1 LLIFLRISG
10 SKYRNP
16 HTAGRHSH
24 KDVLTESAAA
34 AAMLEG
40 SLPGIQR
47 GAVPLSNR
55 RRDGANAPPTRREMG
70 PVESTVLRRIDMHF
84 SSRGRGG
91 TGTAVL
97 TPRQSLEDHLSIGN
111 RTTASGPAGGR
122 RSLIFI
128 GIHVRLPGRTED
140 VDSVVAVD
148 NRWRGERYDGTSTR
162 TGQLQSKKN

>member
-1 LLIFLRISG
+1 
-10 SKYRNP
+10 
-16 HTAGRHSH
+16 
-24 KDVLTESAAA
+24 
-34 AAMLEG
+34 MLEG

-111 RTTASGPAGGR
+111 RTAASQRPAGGR

-162 TGQLQSKKN
+162 TGPLQSKKN

>member
-1 LLIFLRISG
+1 
-10 SKYRNP
+10 
-16 HTAGRHSH
+16 
-24 KDVLTESAAA
+24 
-34 AAMLEG
+34 MLEG

-111 RTTASGPAGGR
+111 RTAASGGR

-148 NRWRGERYDGTSTR
+148 NQWPGERYDGTSTR
-162 TGQLQSKKN
+162 SGPLQSKTN